1 MRTSVTE
8 MFGIEF
14 PILAFSHCR
23 DVVAAVSKAGGMGV
37 LGAVAHSLEEL
48 ETDLVWIEDQIGD
61 RPYGVDLIVPAKY
74 AGDDDGGF
82 TLDDIRR
89 LIPSQHQEFVED
101 ILARYDVPDL
111 PPDDGSRANTEITG
125 TSDDAPFSAK
135 AAGPQL
141 DIALA
146 HNTVFVANA
155 LGPPPQFL
163 IDRCKA
169 EGRLVGA
176 LAGRPS
182 HAERHQNAGVDLI
195 IAQGYEAGGH
205 TGEIGSMVLI
215 PEIVDSVDI
224 PVLGAGGIGR
234 GRQMAAAMALGA
246 QGVWC
251 GSVWLTTDEAE
262 THPVVKEKFLASTSA
277 DTIRSRSLTGKHAR
291 MLRSAWTD
299 EWERDDT
306 PDPLGMPMQ
315 PVLTALAQRRIARAA
330 HTKGSGAEKLAN
342 YFVGQIVG
350 TMNQRK
356 TSAQVVFEM
365 VEEFIEAVESL
376 QAQLEA

>member
-1 MRTSVTE
+1 
-8 MFGIEF
+8 
-14 PILAFSHCR
+14 
-23 DVVAAVSKAGGMGV
+23 
-37 LGAVAHSLEEL
+37 
-48 ETDLVWIEDQIGD
+48 
-61 RPYGVDLIVPAKY
+61 
-74 AGDDDGGF
+74 
-82 TLDDIRR
+82 
-89 LIPSQHQEFVED
+89 
-101 ILARYDVPDL
+101 
-111 PPDDGSRANTEITG
+111 
-125 TSDDAPFSAK
+125 
-135 AAGPQL
+135 
-141 DIALA
+141 
-146 HNTVFVANA
+146 
-155 LGPPPQFL
+155 
-163 IDRCKA
+163 
-169 EGRLVGA
+169 
-176 LAGRPS
+176 
-182 HAERHQNAGVDLI
+182 
-195 IAQGYEAGGH
+195 
-205 TGEIGSMVLI
+205 
-215 PEIVDSVDI
+215 
-224 PVLGAGGIGR
+224 
-234 GRQMAAAMALGA
+234 MAAAMALGA

-262 THPVVKEKFLASTSA
+262 THPVVKEKFLAATSA

>member
-1 MRTSVTE
+1 MRTNVTE
-8 MFGIEF
+8 MLGIEF

-37 LGAVAHSLEEL
+37 LGAVAHTPEAL
-48 ETDLVWIEDQIGD
+48 ETDLRWIEEQIGD

-74 AGDDDGGF
+74 TGDDGGGYSV
-82 TLDDIRR
+82 DDIRR
-89 LIPSQHQEFVED
+89 LIPPEHTAFIDD
-101 ILARYDVPDL
+101 ILTRYEVPEL
-111 PPDDGSRANTEITG
+111 PADDTSSANGVNLDAT
-125 TSDDAPFSAK
+125 DAPFSAN

-146 HNTVFVANA
+146 HKTAFVANA

-163 IDRCKA
+163 IDRCKE
-169 EGRLVGA
+169 EGRLIGA

-182 HAERHQNAGVDLI
+182 HAERHQNAGVDII
-195 IAQGYEAGGH
+195 IAQGSEAGGH

-215 PEIVDSVDI
+215 PEIVDAVDI

-246 QGVWC
+246 EGVWC

-262 THPVVKEKFLASTSA
+262 THPVVKDKFLAATSA

-291 MLRSAWTD
+291 MLRSAWTE
-299 EWERDDT
+299 EWDRGDT
-306 PDPLGMPMQ
+306 PDPLGMPLQ
-315 PVLTALAQRRIARAA
+315 PILTSEAQRRIARAA
-330 HTKGSGAEKLAN
+330 HTRGSGAEKLAN

-356 TSAQVVFEM
+356 SASQVVFEM

-376 QAQLEA
+376 QRQLQT